1 MVLVDTNILLYAVNR
16 DSPNSA
22 LALEAIETLMNGTED
37 WVLTWGIIYEFM
49 RVVTHPRVFENPL
62 TIRNACD
69 LLEDWI
75 SSESCSVISD
85 SDFHLQEMKE
95 SIAEV
100 SRISG
105 NMLHDLHHAVNM
117 REHGITEILT
127 ADRDFL
133 AFPWVRIRTL
143 NGD

>member
-1 MVLVDTNILLYAVNR
+1 
-16 DSPNSA
+16 
-22 LALEAIETLMNGTED
+22 MNGTED

-49 RVVTHPRVFENPL
+49 RVATHPRVFENPL
-62 TIRNACD
+62 TIRSACD
-69 LLEDWI
+69 ILEDWI
-75 SSESCSVISD
+75 SSKSCSVISD
-85 SDFHLQEMKE
+85 SDFHHQEMKE

-105 NMLHDLHHAVNM
+105 NMLYAVNM

-133 AFPWVRIRTL
+133 AFPWVKIRPMI
-143 NGD
+143 GD